1 MADTSKEKEI
11 FKKFLRG
18 NLISFFRK
26 IIYPEKIYFLEDDL
40 RSLFL
45 THYRQIAAP
54 DLNQRTAIRNAEFKV
69 FSKYGEDGLLL
80 HIFSIIGV
88 TNRTFVEIGVE
99 DGRECNTA
107 NLSINLG
114 WQGAIIDANKERLE
128 SGRSFY
134 KEKLGKN
141 FSKVKMIPS
150 FVTKDNVNQ
159 LLSDNGISGE
169 IDLFSIDIDG
179 NDYWLWQAVSVVN
192 PRVAVIE
199 YNASFG
205 FDKSMTIKYDPNFS
219 ASVKDKSS
227 IYHGASLLAL
237 KKLAKTKG
245 YVLVGCDSHGIDA
258 FFVRQDLAQGKMAEL
273 SSEEAYYPHSQR
285 LKDVGN
291 TKKQFEQIKHLD
303 FDHV

>member
-11 FKKFLRG
+11 FKKFLPG

-45 THYRQIAAP
+45 THYRQVAAP

-99 DGRECNTA
+99 DGKECNTA

-150 FVTKDNVNQ
+150 FVTKGNVNQ

-179 NDYWLWQAVSVVN
+179 NDYWVWRAINVIN
-192 PRVAVIE
+192 PRVVVIE

-291 TKKQFEQIKHLD
+291 TEKQFEQIKHLD

>member
-1 MADTSKEKEI
+1 M
-11 FKKFLRG
+11 
-18 NLISFFRK
+18 
-26 IIYPEKIYFLEDDL
+26 
-40 RSLFL
+40 
-45 THYRQIAAP
+45 
-54 DLNQRTAIRNAEFKV
+54 
-69 FSKYGEDGLLL
+69 LL

-99 DGRECNTA
+99 DGKECNTA

-150 FVTKDNVNQ
+150 FVTKGNVNQ

-258 FFVRQDLAQGKMAEL
+258 FFVRQDLVQGKMAEL
-273 SSEEAYYPHSQR
+273 SSGEAYYPHSQR